1 MKKAEN
7 SPNWRADLALLV
19 VVAIWG
25 ATFVLVKEA
34 LADASTLLFLALRFS
49 LGAVVLGLVFV
60 GRYGGFVA
68 AKRSLVAGVVA
79 GICLFCGYFF
89 QTTGLRYT
97 TPSRSAFITALSIVM
112 VPLLV
117 SLVHKSAPH
126 AAELAGVV
134 LATAGLGLMTLERD
148 TFALNRGDV
157 LTIVC
162 AAAFALHIMVLGH
175 YSDKVSVELLSL
187 GQVST
192 TALIALGAFWWAET
206 PRVRWSPGLI
216 TALVVTGVLATALAF
231 TVQTWA
237 QRHTSPTRTALIIAL
252 EPVFAWVV
260 ALLVAAEKFSARSM
274 AGGLLILGGV
284 VLAELKPSWARRH
297 PLR

>member
-1 MKKAEN
+1 VTKARN
-7 SPNWRADLALLV
+7 SPRWRADLALLV

-34 LADASTLLFLALRFS
+34 LADVSTLLFLAIRFS
-49 LGAVVLGLVFV
+49 LGAVVLGLVFL
-60 GRYGGFVA
+60 GRYGGVVT

-79 GICLFCGYFF
+79 GICLFFGYFF

-97 TPSRSAFITALSIVM
+97 TPSKSAFITALSIVM

-148 TFALNRGDV
+148 TFALNRGDL
-157 LTIVC
+157 LTIIC
-162 AAAFALHIMVLGH
+162 AAAFALHIMVLM
-175 YSDKVSVELLSL
+175 
-187 GQVST
+187 
-192 TALIALGAFWWAET
+192 ALGAFWWAET
-206 PRVRWSPGLI
+206 PRIHWSPGLI

-237 QRHTSPTRTALIIAL
+237 QQHTSPTRTALIIAL

-260 ALLVAAEKFSARSM
+260 ALLLAAEKFSARGM

>member
-1 MKKAEN
+1 MSEPGN
-7 SPNWRADLALLV
+7 SPRWRADLALVV

-49 LGAVVLGLVFV
+49 LGAVALGLVFLRSY
-60 GRYGGFVA
+60 GRAVA
-68 AKRSLVAGVVA
+68 VKRSLAAGAIAGV
-79 GICLFCGYFF
+79 CLFCGYFF

-97 TPSRSAFITALSIVM
+97 TPSKSAFITALSIVM

-117 SLVHKSAPH
+117 SLVKKSVPH
-126 AAELAGVV
+126 AAELAGVA
-134 LATAGLGLMTLERD
+134 LATAGLGLMTLERHSLV
-148 TFALNRGDV
+148 LNRGDL
-157 LTIVC
+157 LTVVC

-175 YSDKVSVELLSL
+175 YSGKVSVELMSL
-187 GQVST
+187 GQVAT
-192 TALIALGAFWWAET
+192 TALIASGSFWWAET
-206 PRVRWSPGLI
+206 PRVRWSPQLI
-216 TALVVTGVLATALAF
+216 TALVVTGLLATALAF

-260 ALLVAAEKFSARSM
+260 SLLLAAERFSARGLV
-274 AGGLLILGGV
+274 GGLLILGGV